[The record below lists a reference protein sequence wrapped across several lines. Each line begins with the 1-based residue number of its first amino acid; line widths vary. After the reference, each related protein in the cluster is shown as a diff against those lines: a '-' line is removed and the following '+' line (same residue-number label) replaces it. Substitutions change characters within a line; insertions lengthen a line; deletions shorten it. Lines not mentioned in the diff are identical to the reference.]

1 MDSIYDTSTF
11 YWFWIVCWSHGTWK
25 GHQASTRCKLW
36 TKEITD
42 NNRINDAAR
51 ALIMKSQRDV
61 PSFHWNTKY
70 FCYSC
75 VDTWDRRSY
84 LSNLRIGGIVSWRF
98 GYLFIPGL
106 MHVKVKIFSTEIIS
120 IQHCAVLWAVLNSN
134 VNLYHCTWDCDRI
147 TSKPDVWLL
156 TADNAARVHW
166 DSIYVWCFLPLFRN
180 KSIWWSM
187 LPRNEVISIW
197 SFFATPV
204 CRLHELPSSA
214 KTFNIN
220 Y

>member
-1 MDSIYDTSTF
+1 
-11 YWFWIVCWSHGTWK
+11 
-25 GHQASTRCKLW
+25 
-36 TKEITD
+36 
-42 NNRINDAAR
+42 
-51 ALIMKSQRDV
+51 MKSQRDV

-84 LSNLRIGGIVSWRF
+84 LSNLWIGGIVSWRF

-120 IQHCAVLWAVLNSN
+120 IQHCTILRLVLNSN
-134 VNLYHCTWDCDRI
+134 VKLYHCTWDCDRI

-166 DSIYVWCFLPLFRN
+166 DSNYVWCFLPLFRN
-180 KSIWWSM
+180 KNIWWSM
-187 LPRNEVISIW
+187 LSRNEVISIW
-197 SFFATPV
+197 SFLQQRFV
-204 CRLHELPSSA
+204 VYM
-214 KTFNIN
+214 N
-220 Y
+220 YRHQPLLAIYQTQNLGLCDILYYIFSWRI